1 MVARKRK
8 SRRPN
13 DPKELTRKDYP
24 AIFGDSDSDTIV
36 DVDDP
41 HPFDPGDTKS
51 IEEIRLSDEIGSL
64 IDTRASYVPAT
75 EAVMKSLR
83 DLRIPKSKVE
93 GRVKTPFSIVNKLR
107 RKYFGSLTDVAA
119 TRIVLPDRPSVDIAT
134 SAIEEDFEILEKE
147 DFYKT
152 PQAGYRAIHYIV
164 RSGGVPV
171 ELQVKTNRMAEIA
184 EGSHTPYKRGVLNAK
199 EMDRL
204 TSLAVRAD
212 ADNKA
217 AQRELDPLLRDKRAL
232 QRSLTLES
240 NPRVARKARR
250 LANP

>member
-1 MVARKRK
+1 MVASKRK
-8 SRRPN
+8 TRQRN
-13 DPKELTRKDYP
+13 DPKEITRQDYP
-24 AIFGDSDSDTIV
+24 AVFGDSDRDQIP

-41 HPFDPGDTKS
+41 HPFVPGDTKS

-75 EAVMKSLR
+75 KAVMKSLR
-83 DLRIPKSKVE
+83 DLQIPKSKVE

-119 TRIVLPDRPSVDIAT
+119 TRILLPDRASVDLTAA
-134 SAIEEDFEILEKE
+134 AIEEDFEILEKE

-164 RSGGVPV
+164 RAAGVPV
-171 ELQVKTNRMAEIA
+171 EVQVKTHRMAEIA
-184 EGSHTPYKRGVLNAK
+184 EGSHTPYKTGKLNAA

-204 TSLAVRAD
+204 TTLAVRAD
-212 ADNKA
+212 KGDKK

-232 QRSLTLES
+232 QRSLTLQS
-240 NPRVARKARR
+240 NPRAARKARR